1 MFLRHSGFQ
10 TAVESGLWTEAG
22 GESSV
27 EGEMV
32 REKGRRKDHGLSG
45 ILSRIS
51 SNALSMDTPRRTRR
65 IAMAKMWDTA
75 LAKDIPYSG
84 KTHRMRLEK
93 TMIYFTLGSKGT
105 YLSRKDVIRIPPR
118 RCFTSSAFFHRA
130 LLHEIGH
137 WTGHYSRN
145 GRIPPPTEKLH
156 PKWSE
161 EYAVE
166 ELVAEL
172 FAALFMESVLEKSI
186 LTYLFFSLTQIP
198 SVRRRS
204 SLRYAAEEAE
214 KAVDF
219 MWGSEGISPWKSVS
233 RFFSEMESGPTRFDP
248 PLVVKRGTVF
258 FQEETSG
265 LLVPS
270 SLMDP
275 V

>member
-1 MFLRHSGFQ
+1 MR
-10 TAVESGLWTEAG
+10 
-22 GESSV
+22 
-27 EGEMV
+27 
-32 REKGRRKDHGLSG
+32 KKRRQKDYGLSE
-45 ILSRIS
+45 ILSRLS
-51 SNALSMDTPRRTRR
+51 ANALSMDTPRRIRAGR
-65 IAMAKMWDTA
+65 IEMAERWDTA

-84 KTHRMRLEK
+84 KTYRMQLEK
-93 TMIYFTLGSKGT
+93 TTINFTLGYKGT

-118 RCFTSSAFFHRA
+118 RCFMSSAFFHRT

-145 GRIPPPTEKLH
+145 RRIPSPTEKLY

-161 EYAVE
+161 KYAVE

-172 FAALFMESVLEKSI
+172 FAGLFMGAVLKKTTQ
-186 LTYLFFSLTQIP
+186 TYLFYCLAQIP

-219 MWGSEGISPWKSVS
+219 IWGSGEGISPWKSVS
-233 RFFSEMESGPTRFDP
+233 RFFSEMESVPTQLNP
-248 PLVVKRGTVF
+248 PLVVERGTVF
-258 FQEETSG
+258 LQEETSE

-270 SLMDP
+270 SLVDP